1 MPFAS
6 RALACARFYRIEI
19 DARGTCATAPGFK
32 ITDVTDQNISLALAS
47 VVGYAFLAATEL
59 IASI

>member
-1 MPFAS
+1 MRGFTES
-6 RALACARFYRIEI
+6 RFMLG
-19 DARGTCATAPGFK
+19 GTCATAQRFEVM
-32 ITDVTDQNISLALAS
+32 DVTDQNISISLAS